1 MRTPAML
8 RWAAA
13 LAVLLAVAAPAAGF
27 YLPGVAPSDFA
38 KVCSFHAVSL
48 PPWCPLEWLC
58 NCVRVRSWI

>member
-27 YLPGVAPSDFA
+27 YLPGVAPNDFA
-38 KVCSFHAVSL
+38 KVCWVPEVF
-48 PPWCPLEWLC
+48 PPISVHLG
-58 NCVRVRSWI
+58 VVV